1 MSYTKIYTLYC
12 REDHKN
18 LLRFELEHEV
28 FNKLSFEI
36 TNKFGLKTC
45 GFSLLEDENEESV
58 LYPLTDAT
66 PIYFKYFKY
75 EVEIETDKYAYGLDE
90 FVQNKLNQIFDG
102 FCGKTFDT
110 FENFMEVLK
119 GAQDFY
125 KYIEPETAFII
136 ISYYYNE
143 YDKPNKKIVSKLTQM
158 SLCDLVSHDYLYGSF
173 MNYSDYD
180 FFYQVPTKYAFSDET
195 HKLWKNFES
204 RFFDDDNLA
213 ADEVMGIEV
222 NGKCE
227 FWLCLDDLEWFV
239 GVVINYFE
247 NKEEFLI

>member
-1 MSYTKIYTLYC
+1 MNYTKIYTLYC

-18 LLRFELEHEV
+18 SLRFELEHEV

-36 TNKFGLKTC
+36 INKLGVKTC
-45 GFSLLEDENEESV
+45 GFSLIEEENKKSV

-75 EVEIETDKYAYGLDE
+75 EVEIETDTYVCGLDD
-90 FVQNKLNQIFDG
+90 FVQNRLNQIFDG
-102 FCGKTFDT
+102 FCGKTSNT
-110 FENFMEVLK
+110 FENFMEK
-119 GAQDFY
+119 IKTYQDFY

-143 YDKPNKKIVSKLTQM
+143 YDKPSNKIVSKLTRM

-173 MNYSDYD
+173 MTYSDCD

-204 RFFDDDNLA
+204 RFLDMDNFEA
-213 ADEVMGIEV
+213 YDVMGIEV

-227 FWLCLDDLEWFV
+227 FWLCLDDLNWFV

-247 NKEEFLI
+247 NTEEF